1 MSLRSSLS
9 RHPFRWGGA
18 AVLVVVLWMVVRGLV
33 PTQVD
38 VVTLETR
45 DLVRTFVLTGRVR
58 PPSTAAVG
66 ASIAGTVRDVRV
78 REGDRVA
85 RGQVLVVLDDRETL
99 ARLREAEA
107 ALVEAAASVESS
119 VEIARTEAS
128 RAERDLERAR
138 AMLEQGAR
146 TEQQVE
152 QAEQRWLDARAR
164 LEAALASSGGE
175 DSDATPAAVVRA
187 RAAVEA
193 ASARLAL
200 TRIVAPA
207 DGVVLTRQT
216 EPGAVAQPGQPLLE
230 VAFDG
235 PSELVVFPA
244 EEDLGVLRLG
254 APAVAS
260 ADAYPDQTFEA
271 SVSLI
276 APAVDPDQGTVEVR
290 LAMPEPPEY
299 LRPFMTVSVNIEA
312 GTSAGASVLPAR
324 VVNDLGTDEP
334 WVLVVRDGRAERQS
348 LEVGLISEEW
358 VEIVSGVSDGDAV
371 IDAVDAPEPGT
382 RVRASGSD

>member
-1 MSLRSSLS
+1 MSFRSSLS
-9 RHPFRWGGA
+9 RHPFRWGGG
-18 AVLVVVLWMVVRGLV
+18 AVMAMVLWVVARGLMPV
-33 PTQVD
+33 DVD
-38 VVTLETR
+38 VVALETR

-58 PPSTAAVG
+58 PPSTAAIGSSV
-66 ASIAGTVRDVRV
+66 AGTVRQVRV

-85 RGQVLVVLDDRETL
+85 RGQTLFVLDDREAL

-107 ALVEAAASVESS
+107 ALTEASASVESN

-128 RAERDLERAR
+128 RAERDLERTR

-146 TEQQVE
+146 TQQQVE
-152 QAEQRWLDARAR
+152 QAEQRWSDAQARLDAV
-164 LEAALASSGGE
+164 LASSEMEG
-175 DSDATPAAVVRA
+175 SDATPAAVVRA

-207 DGVVLTRQT
+207 DGVVLSRRA
-216 EPGAVAQPGQPLLE
+216 EPGAVAQPGQPLLD

-244 EEDLGVLRLG
+244 EEDLAVLRLG
-254 APAVAS
+254 APATAS
-260 ADAYPDQTFEA
+260 ADAYPDSLFEA
-271 SVSLI
+271 EVALI

-290 LAMPEPPEY
+290 LSIPVAPEY

-312 GTSAGASVLPAR
+312 GRRPGASVLPAR
-324 VVNDLGTDEP
+324 VVNDLGASDP
-334 WVLVVRDGRAERQS
+334 WVLVVREGRAERQPV
-348 LEVGLISEEW
+348 EIGLVSEAW
-358 VEIVSGVSDGDAV
+358 VEIVSGVAVGDSV
-371 IDAVDAPEPGT
+371 IDSADGLEPGT
-382 RVRASGSD
+382 RVRVGRSG